1 MLNSVRD
8 FPAQRTRP
16 EYDPATL
23 VATAE
28 FHLRLIA
35 DLQRQLDDARRRAD
49 AYMVAWETGADSVK
63 WVENGVMHEVGTYV
77 RT

>member
-1 MLNSVRD
+1 MPRE
-8 FPAQRTRP
+8 FPVDRVRP

-49 AYMVAWETGADSVK
+49 AYMVAWETGASTAQ
-63 WVENGVMHEVGTYV
+63 WVEDGMMRYV
-77 RT
+77 RREHLPLS